1 MLSLQPEWI
10 KSTQQSNVPTLKG
23 SVLINQTNLE
33 VDFNGRIRVKKKLK
47 IEWVS
52 REIRELF

>member
-23 SVLINQTNLE
+23 SVLINQTNLG